1 MDFSNSSN
9 SQFFIRYFLLFL
21 ETNFPHTRI
30 SLFEFDLCLA
40 MSTLSTLHNL
50 IHILKDGQEGFRTAS
65 EDISNSELKT
75 LFSSYSLQRSK
86 FSGELQ
92 ALAHELGEQDPPSS
106 GSVAGALHRGWIDLK
121 AALMSRDEHA
131 VLAECE
137 RGEDAAVA
145 AYRKAIEED
154 DLPANILSILQIQF
168 MDIKSAH
175 DNIRNLRDSRKAA

>member
-1 MDFSNSSN
+1 
-9 SQFFIRYFLLFL
+9 
-21 ETNFPHTRI
+21 
-30 SLFEFDLCLA
+30 
-40 MSTLSTLHNL
+40 MSTLTTLHNL

-154 DLPANILSILQIQF
+154 DVPANILAILQIQF

-175 DNIRNLRDSRKAA
+175 DNIRNLRDSRKTA